1 MTDPNQEHDDQLH
14 DHRRYTR
21 LAFVAIVLVFGGFG
35 TWAAFAPLDSAA
47 VAPARIAVEGD
58 RKPVQHLEG
67 GIVREILVKD
77 SEAVSEGQILFRIDA
92 TGARANFDLLSKQLD
107 RQRAE
112 EARILAEREGRATIA
127 FPSTL
132 TGKASQAEMQQLMVE
147 QERLLAERR
156 RSMEN
161 QIGILETRIEQ
172 TEKDIE
178 GRNRRLA
185 SLRTQHS
192 SLSAEIETIRPVVEK
207 GFFPRNRLRA
217 LERDAARLEGDI
229 GGLEGELARFTQVIE
244 EARLQIRQTRQR
256 AAEEQTQLLAEV
268 RAKMNDLRERLEV
281 AEAVLNRVEV
291 RAPRTGIVLNVS
303 VKTPGAVVSPGA
315 TLAEVVPPLE
325 HITLTARVSPLNIQ
339 SISPGQ
345 KAEVRFPAFAAR
357 KPAPIFGRVETVSAD
372 AVEDARSR
380 ETFYQAK
387 IVIEPENIPPA
398 LAKQLVP
405 GMPAEVLIITGE
417 RTMLAYLLGPLRD
430 RIARAM
436 RDE

>member
-1 MTDPNQEHDDQLH
+1 MTNPSPEHDDQLH
-14 DHRRYTR
+14 DHRRFTR
-21 LAFVAIVLVFGGFG
+21 LAFAAIVLVFGGFG

-77 SEAVSEGQILFRIDA
+77 AETVSEGQILFRIDA

-107 RQRAE
+107 RLRAE
-112 EARILAEREGRATIA
+112 EARLLAERDGRTTIS
-127 FPSTL
+127 FPATL
-132 TGKASQAEMQQLMVE
+132 TGKASQAELQQLMVE
-147 QERLLAERR
+147 QERLLNERR

-192 SLSAEIETIRPVVEK
+192 SLAAEIEAIRPVVEK
-207 GFFPRNRLRA
+207 GFFPRNRMRA

-229 GGLEGELARFTQVIE
+229 GGLEGELARFSQVIE
-244 EARLQIRQTRQR
+244 ESRLQIRQTRQR
-256 AAEEQTQLLAEV
+256 ALEEQTQLLADV
-268 RAKMNDLRERLEV
+268 RAKMNDARERLEV

-291 RAPRTGIVLNVS
+291 RAPRAGIVLNVA
-303 VKTPGAVVSPGA
+303 VKTPGAVVPPGA

-325 HITLTARVSPLNIQ
+325 RITLTARVSPLNIQ

-345 KAEVRFPAFAAR
+345 KAEIRFPAFAAR
-357 KPAPIFGRVETVSAD
+357 KPDPIFGKVETVSAD
-372 AVEDARSR
+372 AVEDPRSR

-387 IVIEPENIPPA
+387 VVIEPANIPPA

-405 GMPAEVLIITGE
+405 GMPADVLIITGE

>member
-1 MTDPNQEHDDQLH
+1 MTEPTEHHEDHLH

-21 LAFVAIVLVFGGFG
+21 LAFGAIVLVFGGFG

-47 VAPARIAVEGD
+47 IAPARIAVEGD

-67 GIVREILVKD
+67 GIIREILVKD
-77 SEAVSEGQILFRIDA
+77 AETVSEGQVLFRIDA
-92 TGARANFDLLSKQLD
+92 TGARANFDLLSKQRDGLL
-107 RQRAE
+107 AE
-112 EARILAEREGRATIA
+112 EARLLAEREGKATVA
-127 FPSTL
+127 FPASL
-132 TGKASQAEMQQLMVE
+132 TDKTGRADLQQVMAE

-161 QIGILETRIEQ
+161 QIGILEARIDQ

-229 GGLEGELARFTQVIE
+229 GGLEGELARLAQVVE
-244 EARLQIRQTRQR
+244 ESRIQIRQTHQR
-256 AAEEQTQLLAEV
+256 AAEEQTRALAAV
-268 RAKMNDLRERLEV
+268 RAKIGDLRERLEV
-281 AEAVLNRVEV
+281 AEAILNRVDV
-291 RAPRTGIVLNVS
+291 RAPRAGIVLNVA

-325 HITLTARVSPLNIQ
+325 RVTLTARVAPLNIQ
-339 SISPGQ
+339 SIAPGQ

-357 KPAPIFGRVETVSAD
+357 KPDPIFGRVETVSAD
-372 AVEDARSR
+372 AVEDPRSR

-387 IVIEPENIPPA
+387 VVIEPGDIPPA

-405 GMPAEVLIITGE
+405 GMPADVLIITGE

-430 RIARAM
+430 RFAKAM